1 VAVNP
6 GARPAKPGSSPSFDE
21 LADRMV
27 TWAVDEPRVRALWIE
42 GDSQADLRRP
52 YRALRLHLAVDEPQ
66 FPALV
71 AELGSVF
78 ARVLGAKTL
87 SVADTRRLAKELTLE
102 AHGLDL
108 TCVAEQSNL
117 LAKRPRA
124 FVAPLVDKTGHL
136 THVMDFSD
144 RGKAAGG
151 GARRGSAP

>member
-1 VAVNP
+1 MTAKP
-6 GARPAKPGSSPSFDE
+6 APRPPKPGSSLSFDE

-27 TWAVDEPRVRALWIE
+27 AWAVEEPGVRALWIE

-52 YRALRLHLAVDEPQ
+52 YRALRLHVAADEPQ

-71 AELGSVF
+71 ADLSSIL
-78 ARVLGAKTL
+78 ARVLGAETR
-87 SVADTRRLAKELTLE
+87 SVMDTRRLAKELILE
-102 AHGLDL
+102 AHGLAL
-108 TCVAEQSNL
+108 TLIAEQSNL

-144 RGKAAGG
+144 RGKRE